1 VAHHRLC
8 CQDGGDA
15 VSQDVIRLGDLD
27 TGFRFDPADPV
38 ASVRAAEAADPGDR
52 VARTAA
58 AVRAMAAAGV
68 MDAVTE
74 ATIKDYVTRNKLLG
88 GGAFDGIVREATA
101 AARGEPRRSKPWKTA
116 PAPSTGDPLPDEP
129 DSELGY
135 ARRLVHVYGDRVRY
149 VPEWKWWL
157 IRDGRRWARD
167 ATGQA
172 SRWMKSIA
180 RRVTCDAL
188 AIEEEKERQAALN
201 RARRGES
208 SAGVSGAL
216 TLAGT
221 EAEVV
226 VTPDD
231 LDADPFLLNCT
242 NGTLDLRTGELRPHD
257 PADLITKMTNAAYDP
272 GAAGAEFRAF
282 LAVADQPRVRQEV
295 HLSRQLL
302 AGTGTRP

>member
-1 VAHHRLC
+1 MRTRS
-8 CQDGGDA
+8 GGLH
-15 VSQDVIRLGDLD
+15 VYL
-27 TGFRFDPADPV
+27 
-38 ASVRAAEAADPGDR
+38 
-52 VARTAA
+52 
-58 AVRAMAAAGV
+58 AGTV
-68 MDAVTE
+68 QPCG
-74 ATIKDYVTRNKLLG
+74 R
-88 GGAFDGIVREATA
+88 IVREAG
-101 AARGEPRRSKPWKTA
+101 ARGEPRRAMPPKTA
-116 PAPSTGDPLPDEP
+116 QEPSTGDPLPDEP

-157 IRDGRRWARD
+157 IWDGRRWARD

-180 RRVTCDAL
+180 RSVTSDAL
-188 AIEEEKERQAALN
+188 ALEDEKERQAALN

-221 EAEVV
+221 ETEIV
-226 VTPDD
+226 VTPGD

-272 GAAGAEFRAF
+272 GAAGAEFGAF
-282 LAVADQPRVRQEV
+282 LERVQPDQGMREFLARLLGHALEGRVSDILPIFHGEGQTGRVPSSGWCWPR
-295 HLSRQLL
+295 S
-302 AGTGTRP
+302 ATTPTPPTRSC